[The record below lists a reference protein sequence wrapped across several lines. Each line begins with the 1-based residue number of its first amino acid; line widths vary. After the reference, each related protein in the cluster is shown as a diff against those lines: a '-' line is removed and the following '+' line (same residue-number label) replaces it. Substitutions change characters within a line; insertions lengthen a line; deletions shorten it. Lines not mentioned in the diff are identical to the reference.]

1 VQLSMKLKLTAIR
14 LYNDTLEVIVGSGT
28 SRPIFV
34 VHRSIAIKRSLT
46 LSLATNPLAKIPLP
60 TVEPEVF
67 GVYLHHVYTQQ
78 IPSKL
83 HLPGAAQ
90 DGHHTEEI
98 TLLCKFFALATH
110 MRDAIAVTDAIS
122 GIYAKA
128 HEQSLSHPML
138 PTSKD
143 VGIIYNATTGPCGA
157 RKLMV
162 DLYVWK
168 GAATWVKKS
177 TLQGPS
183 YPTDFLAEFTVEL
196 LEQRE
201 GHPKATKIRPVHMY
215 W

>member
-1 VQLSMKLKLTAIR
+1 MRLKLTATMLDSDI
-14 LYNDTLEVIVGSGT
+14 LEVTVGSGT
-28 SRPIFV
+28 SRAIFM
-34 VHRSIAIKRSLT
+34 VHRSIAIKRSRT
-46 LSLATNPLAKIPLP
+46 LSLAINLLP

-67 GVYLHHVYTQQ
+67 GAYLHHVYTQQ
-78 IPSKL
+78 IPSKP

-90 DGHHTEEI
+90 DDHHTKEI

-143 VGIIYNATTGPCGA
+143 VGIIYNATTRPGGA

-168 GAATWVKKS
+168 GAAAWVKES
-177 TLQGPS
+177 TLQGLS
-183 YPTDFLAEFTVEL
+183 YPADFLAELTVAL

-201 GHPKATKIRPVHMY
+201 GHSKATKIRPVCMY

>member
-1 VQLSMKLKLTAIR
+1 M
-14 LYNDTLEVIVGSGT
+14 
-28 SRPIFV
+28 

-46 LSLATNPLAKIPLP
+46 LSLEINLLP

-67 GVYLHHVYTQQ
+67 GAYLHHVYTQQ
-78 IPSKL
+78 ISSKP

-90 DGHHTEEI
+90 DDHHTEEI
-98 TLLCKFFALATH
+98 TLLCKLFAFATH

-143 VGIIYNATTGPCGA
+143 VGIIYNATTRPGGA

-168 GAATWVKKS
+168 GAAAWVKEN

-183 YPTDFLAEFTVEL
+183 YPADFLAELTVAL

-201 GHPKATKIRPVHMY
+201 GHSKATKIRPVCMY

>member
-1 VQLSMKLKLTAIR
+1 MRLKLTATM
-14 LYNDTLEVIVGSGT
+14 LDSDTLEVTVGSGT
-28 SRPIFV
+28 SRAIFM
-34 VHRSIAIKRSLT
+34 VHRSIAIKRSRT
-46 LSLATNPLAKIPLP
+46 LSLAINLLP

-67 GVYLHHVYTQQ
+67 GAYLHHVYTQQ
-78 IPSKL
+78 IPSKP

-90 DGHHTEEI
+90 DDHHTKEI

-128 HEQSLSHPML
+128 HEQFLSHPML

-143 VGIIYNATTGPCGA
+143 VGIIYNATTRPGGA

-168 GAATWVKKS
+168 GAAAWMKES

-183 YPTDFLAEFTVEL
+183 YPADFLAELTVAL

-201 GHPKATKIRPVHMY
+201 CHSKATKIRPVCMY